1 MWTKFDYLCTNCDT
15 LIEIT
20 TLHTDIE
27 DPQCV
32 CDEPV
37 IVTRINKQDVTKLTD
52 DHLEFVFPL
61 DYN

>member
-1 MWTKFDYLCTNCDT
+1 MWTKYDYLCTNCDS

-32 CDEPV
+32 CAESA
-37 IVTRINKQDVTKLTD
+37 ITRINKHDVTILTD
-52 DHLEFVFPL
+52 EHLEFVFPL